1 MTHNNSYRRNSSPM
15 SEGGSALGPL
25 IGIRRP
31 RYEVLHEVLAPYLE
45 RQSGDSDLFL
55 FVNLTS
61 TFRHLFS
68 EYSVAQLSR
77 GDLNRHP
84 RMLASELI
92 NIAAHYRNYA
102 WKHFG
107 RHTTVL
113 MYYSSERC
121 QLKLDIDPE
130 YKANVYGK
138 QTINAPGEF
147 EVLRRYVAFNIKVG
161 KEIANFIPNVH
172 LVDTGPVD
180 PEAWPMALIREGRVA
195 GPSLFLS
202 SWVTD
207 LQYAA
212 VGNGPVGSGFECAI
226 LKASGDHSKLIT
238 AADVFPSLLAKAKS
252 GAELCAALEPAHF
265 LYALAMAGDA
275 DLGVSGL
282 QKVGMAKAAK
292 LIASAVSEGRLPPD
306 HPGLPQLLEDGK
318 IAVENHP
325 TVTRTWNLL
334 VHQAHAAQVTPVQM
348 AAIDAQLI
356 NRSGLGELE
365 QANARYFADAPI
377 NLDMAFAG
385 ETY

>member
-31 RYEVLHEVLAPYLE
+31 RYEILHEVLGPFLD
-45 RQSGDSDLFL
+45 RQLRENDLYV

-102 WKHFG
+102 WKFFG
-107 RHTTVL
+107 QRTTVL

-121 QLKLDIDPE
+121 MQKLKIDPE

-138 QTINAPGEF
+138 QTVSAPGEF
-147 EVLRRYVAFNIKVG
+147 EVLRKYMAFNIKVG
-161 KEIANFIPNVH
+161 KEIANFIPHVH
-172 LVDTGPVD
+172 LVDTGQVD
-180 PEAWPMALIREGRVA
+180 PESWPMALIREGRVP

-212 VGNGPVGSGFECAI
+212 VNGPLGAGFESAV
-226 LKASGDHSKLIT
+226 LKASGDSSKLIT
-238 AADVFPSLLAKAKS
+238 APDIFPSLLAKTKS
-252 GAELCAALEPAHF
+252 GPDLCSVLSPAHF
-265 LYALAMAGDA
+265 LYALDMAGDT
-275 DLGVSGL
+275 DLGVNGL

-292 LIASAVSEGRLPPD
+292 LIVGAVNEGRLPPD
-306 HPGLPQLLEDGK
+306 HPGLAQLLEDGK
-318 IAVENHP
+318 LAEENHD
-325 TVTRTWNLL
+325 TVRRTWNLL
-334 VHQAHAAQVTPVQM
+334 VHQAHAEQVTPSQM
-348 AAIDAQLI
+348 AAIDAQMI

-385 ETY
+385 ESY